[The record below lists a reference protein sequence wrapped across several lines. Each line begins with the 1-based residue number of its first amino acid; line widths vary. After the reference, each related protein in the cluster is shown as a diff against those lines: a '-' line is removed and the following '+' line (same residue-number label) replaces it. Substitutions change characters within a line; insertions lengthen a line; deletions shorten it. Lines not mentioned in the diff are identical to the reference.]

1 MFAPQALQGTMG
13 HVREWNQAIHMTFA
27 APNMHLFALCIN
39 IPHL

>member
-13 HVREWNQAIHMTFA
+13 DLGKWNQSTHMAFA
-27 APNMHLFALCIN
+27 ATNMHLFALCIN